1 MRWLLGSNKVTF
13 LFCVPVK
20 KDPKV
25 GGTVVDY
32 VNLKDDEHKLLC
44 HLEG

>member
-13 LFCVPVK
+13 LSCVPVK

-32 VNLKDDEHKLLC
+32 VNLRDDEHELLC